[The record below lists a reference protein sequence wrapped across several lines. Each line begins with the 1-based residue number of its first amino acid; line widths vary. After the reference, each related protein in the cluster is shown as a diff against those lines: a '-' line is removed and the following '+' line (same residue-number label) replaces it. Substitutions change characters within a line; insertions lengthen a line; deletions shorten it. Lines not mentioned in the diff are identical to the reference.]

1 MFRQT
6 DPQAPDD
13 ERLCMELDSSPDGVV
28 AAGLL
33 VGRGRVTMQQVAEE
47 AGVSISTV
55 SKVINGRYGVST
67 ETVDHVTR
75 VVDRL
80 GYEASLVARSLRNR
94 RTNVVGVLVMDFEPF
109 STEVLKG
116 VADAIHGSGY
126 ELIAYSAGGHVEAQ
140 VGWERRSLSRL
151 MGSLVDGAVLVTP
164 TVTDVQAGGPVV
176 AVDPHTGPAGL
187 PSVAADN
194 LQGARL
200 GVEHLLAL
208 GHTRIG
214 MITGRSD
221 LLSAQQREQGFREA
235 LVAAGLPVDE
245 TLVRSGGFEPERAR
259 EAARELLSLPS
270 PPTAVF
276 AGNDLS
282 ALVTL
287 QVAAELGLDV
297 PRQLSVVGFD
307 NIPES
312 ALADPPLT
320 TVQQPIRRMGQE
332 ATAML
337 LALISG
343 EEVSDVH
350 RTLSTSLVPRAST
363 APPPPTS

>member
-1 MFRQT
+1 MTLGSSRDEDV
-6 DPQAPDD
+6 DPT
-13 ERLCMELDSSPDGVV
+13 
-28 AAGLL
+28 LL
-33 VGRGRVTMQQVAEE
+33 MGRGRVTMQQVAEE

-67 ETVDHVTR
+67 ETVEHVTE
-75 VVDRL
+75 VIQRL

-94 RTNVVGVLVMDFEPF
+94 RTNVIGVLVMDFEPF

-116 VADAIHGSGY
+116 VADAVHGSGY

-164 TVTDVQAGGPVV
+164 TVTDVLADGPVV
-176 AVDPHTGPAGL
+176 AVDPHTGPSRLA
-187 PSVAADN
+187 SVAADN

-200 GVEHLLAL
+200 GVEHLLGL

-221 LLSAQQREQGFREA
+221 LLSAQQREQGYREA
-235 LVAAGLPVDE
+235 LAAAGLHVDE
-245 TLVRSGGFEPERAR
+245 GLVRPGGFEPELAR
-259 EAARELLSLPS
+259 EAAHELLSLPE

-276 AGNDLS
+276 AANDLS
-282 ALVTL
+282 ALTTL
-287 QVAAELGLDV
+287 EVARELGLDV
-297 PRQLSVVGFD
+297 PRRLSVVGFD

-312 ALADPPLT
+312 ALTEPPLT
-320 TVQQPIRRMGQE
+320 TVEQPIRRMGQD
-332 ATAML
+332 AAAML
-337 LALISG
+337 LALVSG
-343 EEVSDVH
+343 EDVADLH
-350 RTLSTSLVPRAST
+350 RTLDTALVLRAST
-363 APPPPTS
+363 APPAQAS

>member
-1 MFRQT
+1 
-6 DPQAPDD
+6 
-13 ERLCMELDSSPDGVV
+13 
-28 AAGLL
+28 
-33 VGRGRVTMQQVAEE
+33 MQQVAAE

-55 SKVINGRYGVST
+55 SKVINGRYGVSA
-67 ETVDHVTR
+67 ETVEHVTR
-75 VVDRL
+75 VINRL

-116 VADAIHGSGY
+116 VADAVHGSGY
-126 ELIAYSAGGHVEAQ
+126 ELIAYSAGGHLEEH
-140 VGWERRSLSRL
+140 VGWERRSLTRL
-151 MGSLVDGAVLVTP
+151 MATLVDGAVLVTP
-164 TVTDVQAGGPVV
+164 TVTDVHADGPVV
-176 AVDPHTGPAGL
+176 AVDPHTGPSRL

-200 GVEHLLAL
+200 GVEHLLGL

-221 LLSAQQREQGFREA
+221 LLSAQQREQGYREA
-235 LVAAGLPVDE
+235 LDAAGLSVDE
-245 TLVRSGGFEPERAR
+245 SLVRSGGFEPERAR
-259 EAARELLSLPS
+259 EAARELLSLS
-270 PPTAVF
+270 QPPTAVF
-276 AGNDLS
+276 AANDLS
-282 ALVTL
+282 ALMTTE
-287 QVAAELGLDV
+287 VAAELGMDV

-332 ATAML
+332 AARML

-343 EEVSDVH
+343 EEVADLH
-350 RTLSTSLVPRAST
+350 RTLATSLVRRAST
-363 APPPPTS
+363 AAPQQAS

>member
-1 MFRQT
+1 MT
-6 DPQAPDD
+6 I
-13 ERLCMELDSSPDGVV
+13 DSSRDGIVGSDV
-28 AAGLL
+28 L
-33 VGRGRVTMQQVAEE
+33 VGPGTGDVPASSLRGRVTMQQVAAE

-55 SKVINGRYGVST
+55 SKVINGRYGVSSD
-67 ETVDHVTR
+67 TVDHVTR
-75 VVDRL
+75 VINQL

-94 RTNVVGVLVMDFEPF
+94 RTNVIGVLVMDFEPF

-126 ELIAYSAGGHVEAQ
+126 ELIAYSAGGHVEAR

-164 TVTDVQAGGPVV
+164 TVTDVQADGPVV
-176 AVDPHTGPAGL
+176 AVDPHTGPSGL

-200 GVEHLLAL
+200 GVQHLIEL

-221 LLSAQQREQGFREA
+221 LVSAQQREQGYREA
-235 LVAAGLPVDE
+235 LTAAGLDVDE
-245 TLVRSGGFEPERAR
+245 TLVRSGGFEPDLAR
-259 EAARELLSLPS
+259 DAARELLSLPDR
-270 PPTAVF
+270 PTAVF
-276 AGNDLS
+276 AANDLS

-287 QVAAELGLDV
+287 EVAAELGLDV

-320 TVQQPIRRMGQE
+320 TVEQPIRRMGEE

-343 EEVSDVH
+343 EEFPEVH
-350 RTLSTSLVPRAST
+350 RTLTTSLVLRASS
-363 APPPPTS
+363 APPLPTS

>member
-1 MFRQT
+1 MT
-6 DPQAPDD
+6 
-13 ERLCMELDSSPDGVV
+13 LDSTRDPVAGARVVPQVVPSPS
-28 AAGLL
+28 L
-33 VGRGRVTMQQVAEE
+33 RGRVTMQQVAAE

-55 SKVINGRYGVST
+55 SKVINGRYGVSA
-67 ETVDHVTR
+67 ETIEHVGS
-75 VVDRL
+75 VIDRL
-80 GYEASLVARSLRNR
+80 GYEASLVARSLRNH
-94 RTNVVGVLVMDFEPF
+94 RTNVIGVLVMDFEPF

-126 ELIAYSAGGHVEAQ
+126 ELIAYSAGGHLGARE
-140 VGWERRSLSRL
+140 GWERRSLSRL

-164 TVTDVQAGGPVV
+164 TVTDVQADGPVV

-214 MITGRSD
+214 MITGRAD
-221 LLSAQQREQGFREA
+221 LISAQQREQGYCEA
-235 LVAAGLPVDE
+235 LHAAGLAADPA
-245 TLVRSGGFEPERAR
+245 LRRSGGFEPELAR
-259 EAARELLSLPS
+259 EAARELLSRPDR
-270 PPTAVF
+270 PTAVF
-276 AGNDLS
+276 AANDLS
-282 ALVTL
+282 ALATL
-287 QVAAELGLDV
+287 EVAAELGLDV
-297 PRQLSVVGFD
+297 PGQLSVVGFD

-312 ALADPPLT
+312 ALAEPPLT

-337 LALISG
+337 LGLIAG
-343 EEVSDVH
+343 EELTGPH
-350 RTLSTSLVPRAST
+350 RTLTTSVVVRAST
-363 APPPPTS
+363 APPREA

>member
-1 MFRQT
+1 
-6 DPQAPDD
+6 
-13 ERLCMELDSSPDGVV
+13 MELDTSLDDVVGPGLFVGPGHGTSSS
-28 AAGLL
+28 
-33 VGRGRVTMQQVAEE
+33 RVTMQQVAAE

-55 SKVINGRYGVST
+55 SKVINGRYGVSA
-67 ETVDHVTR
+67 ETVEHVTR
-75 VVDRL
+75 VINRL

-116 VADAIHGSGY
+116 VADAVHGSGY
-126 ELIAYSAGGHVEAQ
+126 ELIAYSAGGHPEEH
-140 VGWERRSLSRL
+140 VGWERRSLTRL
-151 MGSLVDGAVLVTP
+151 MATLVDGAVLVTP
-164 TVTDVQAGGPVV
+164 TVTDVHADGPVV
-176 AVDPHTGPAGL
+176 AVDPHTGPSRL

-200 GVEHLLAL
+200 GVEHLLGL

-221 LLSAQQREQGFREA
+221 LLSAQQREQGYREA
-235 LVAAGLPVDE
+235 LDTAGLSVDE
-245 TLVRSGGFEPERAR
+245 SLVRSGGFEPERAR
-259 EAARELLSLPS
+259 EAARELLSLS
-270 PPTAVF
+270 QPPTAVF
-276 AGNDLS
+276 AANDLS
-282 ALVTL
+282 ALMTMEA
-287 QVAAELGLDV
+287 AAELGMDV

-332 ATAML
+332 AARML

-343 EEVSDVH
+343 EEVADLH
-350 RTLSTSLVPRAST
+350 RTLATSLVRRAST
-363 APPPPTS
+363 AAPQQVS

>member
-1 MFRQT
+1 MT
-6 DPQAPDD
+6 
-13 ERLCMELDSSPDGVV
+13 LDSSPADV
-28 AAGLL
+28 AGRDTDDVPIPVIPAVTVPAL
-33 VGRGRVTMQQVAEE
+33 RGRVTMQQVAAE

-55 SKVINGRYGVST
+55 SKVINGRYGVSA
-67 ETVDHVTR
+67 ETVDHVTQ
-75 VVDRL
+75 VIERL

-94 RTNVVGVLVMDFEPF
+94 RTNVIGVLVMDFEPF

-126 ELIAYSAGGHVEAQ
+126 ELIAYSAGGHVEARE
-140 VGWERRSLSRL
+140 GWERRSLTRL

-164 TVTDVQAGGPVV
+164 TVTDVQIDGPVV
-176 AVDPHTGPAGL
+176 AVDPHTGPSRL

-221 LLSAQQREQGFREA
+221 LLSAQQREQGYREA
-235 LVAAGLPVDE
+235 LAAAGLPVDPD
-245 TLVRSGGFEPERAR
+245 LMRSGGFELDPAR
-259 EAARELLSLPS
+259 QAARELLSRS
-270 PPTAVF
+270 DPPTAVF
-276 AGNDLS
+276 AANDLS
-282 ALVTL
+282 ALMTL
-287 QVAAELGLDV
+287 EVAKELGLDV
-297 PRQLSVVGFD
+297 PGQLSVVGFD

-312 ALADPPLT
+312 AMADPPLT
-320 TVQQPIRRMGQE
+320 TVQQPIRRMGAE

-343 EEVSDVH
+343 EGLADAH
-350 RTLSTSLVPRAST
+350 RTLATSVVVRAST
-363 APPPPTS
+363 VPPGRA

>member
-1 MFRQT
+1 MTLHTSRDGAAVGT
-6 DPQAPDD
+6 APGPQIVP
-13 ERLCMELDSSPDGVV
+13 SP
-28 AAGLL
+28 AL
-33 VGRGRVTMQQVAEE
+33 RGRVTMQQVAAE

-55 SKVINGRYGVST
+55 SKVINGRYGVSS

-75 VVDRL
+75 VIERL

-164 TVTDVQAGGPVV
+164 TVTDVQTDGPVV
-176 AVDPHTGPAGL
+176 AVDPHTGPSGL

-200 GVEHLLAL
+200 AVEHLLAL
-208 GHTRIG
+208 GHTRVG

-221 LLSAQQREQGFREA
+221 LASAQQREQGYREA
-235 LVAAGLPVDE
+235 LATAGLPVDE
-245 TLVRSGGFEPERAR
+245 TLMPSGGFEPELAR
-259 EAARELLSLPS
+259 TAARQLLSLPT
-270 PPTAVF
+270 PPTAIF
-276 AGNDLS
+276 AANDLS
-282 ALVTL
+282 ALATL
-287 QVAAELGLDV
+287 EVARELGFDV
-297 PRQLSVVGFD
+297 PGRLSVVGFD

-312 ALADPPLT
+312 AMAEPPLT
-320 TVQQPIRRMGQE
+320 TVQQQIRRMGQE
-332 ATAML
+332 ATEML
-337 LALISG
+337 LALIAG
-343 EEVSDVH
+343 EETTGPH
-350 RTLSTSLVPRAST
+350 RTLDTSVVVRAST
-363 APPPPTS
+363 APPQP

>member
-1 MFRQT
+1 
-6 DPQAPDD
+6 
-13 ERLCMELDSSPDGVV
+13 MELDAPRDDVVGPGLVVGPGEGPPTADSPLP
-28 AAGLL
+28 AP
-33 VGRGRVTMQQVAEE
+33 RGRVTMQQVAAE

-55 SKVINGRYGVST
+55 SKVINGRYGVSA

-75 VVDRL
+75 VITRL

-116 VADAIHGSGY
+116 VADGIHGSGY
-126 ELIAYSAGGHVEAQ
+126 ELIAYSAGGHVEAR

-164 TVTDVQAGGPVV
+164 TVTDVQSDGPVV

-200 GVEHLLAL
+200 GVEHLIGL

-214 MITGRSD
+214 TITGRSD
-221 LLSAQQREQGFREA
+221 LLSAQQREQGYREA
-235 LVAAGLPVDE
+235 LAAAGLPVDE
-245 TLVRSGGFEPERAR
+245 ALVRSGGFDPEIAR
-259 EAARELLSLPS
+259 KAAHELLTHPS

-276 AGNDLS
+276 AANDLS
-282 ALVTL
+282 ALATL
-287 QVAAELGLDV
+287 EVAAELGVDV
-297 PRQLSVVGFD
+297 PRRLSVVGFD
-307 NIPES
+307 DIPES

-320 TVQQPIRRMGQE
+320 TVQQPIRQMGRE
-332 ATAML
+332 AAEML

-343 EEVSDVH
+343 EELPRRH
-350 RTLSTSLVPRAST
+350 RTLTTSLLRRAST
-363 APPPPTS
+363 APPGPAS

>member
-1 MFRQT
+1 
-6 DPQAPDD
+6 
-13 ERLCMELDSSPDGVV
+13 MELDSPGDDV
-28 AAGLL
+28 AGSGLL
-33 VGRGRVTMQQVAEE
+33 VGPGDGTPDGQLPVPSLRGRVTMQQVAAE

-55 SKVINGRYGVST
+55 SKVINGRYGVSA
-67 ETVDHVTR
+67 ETVDHVTQ
-75 VVDRL
+75 VIDRL

-94 RTNVVGVLVMDFEPF
+94 RTNVIGVLVMDFEPF

-116 VADAIHGSGY
+116 VADAVHGSGY
-126 ELIAYSAGGHVEAQ
+126 ELIAYSAGGHVEAH
-140 VGWERRSLSRL
+140 VGWERRSLTRL
-151 MGSLVDGAVLVTP
+151 MATLVDGAVLVTP
-164 TVTDVQAGGPVV
+164 TVTDVQADGPVV
-176 AVDPHTGPAGL
+176 AVDPHTGPSRL

-194 LQGARL
+194 LQGARV
-200 GVEHLLAL
+200 GVEHLLAS

-221 LLSAQQREQGFREA
+221 LLSAQQREQGYRDA

-245 TLVRSGGFEPERAR
+245 TLVRSGGFDPELAR
-259 EAARELLSLPS
+259 EAARELLSRLGR
-270 PPTAVF
+270 PTAVF
-276 AGNDLS
+276 AANDLS

-287 QVAAELGLDV
+287 EVATELGLDV

-320 TVQQPIRRMGQE
+320 TVQQPIRRMGKE
-332 ATAML
+332 AAEML

-343 EEVSDVH
+343 GELPDQH
-350 RTLSTSLVPRAST
+350 RTLATSFVLRAST
-363 APPPPTS
+363 APPEQAS